1 METNADRVMGEL
13 RRVVGDAEAL
23 LAEGGDRL
31 GDARDAIASRLRDA
45 RDRLELLERE
55 ALFHARHAARQVDR
69 YAHDHPWQVA
79 GIGVALAT
87 AVVLAAWL
95 ALDSRRD

>member
-1 METNADRVMGEL
+1 MEANVDRVMGEL
-13 RRVVGDAEAL
+13 RRVVADAETL

-31 GDARDAIASRLRDA
+31 GDARDAVATSLRDA
-45 RDRLELLERE
+45 RDRLDLLERE
-55 ALFHARHAARQVDR
+55 ALFHARHAARRVDR
-69 YAHDHPWQVA
+69 YAHQHPWQVA

-95 ALDSRRD
+95 ALDSPRD